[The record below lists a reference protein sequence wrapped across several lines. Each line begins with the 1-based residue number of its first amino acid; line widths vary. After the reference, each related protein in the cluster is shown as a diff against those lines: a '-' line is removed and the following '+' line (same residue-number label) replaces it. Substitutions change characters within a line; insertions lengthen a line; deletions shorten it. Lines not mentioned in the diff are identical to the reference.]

1 MTTKN
6 NNRNMSKIKK
16 IDEMAVLKT
25 RIHTKRKAAKYV
37 LTDMW
42 IQDDPSTDG
51 YYPHIKNRV
60 GDDLKKL
67 VKKVLEEDFRVDFY
81 EDGLAYMVYPDNE
94 IWLTYTYRD
103 VTYQLKI
110 DIVVEMTEREMQRNG
125 IKSDMV

>member
-1 MTTKN
+1 
-6 NNRNMSKIKK
+6 MSKIKK

-25 RIHTKRKAAKYV
+25 RIHTKRRAAKYV

-67 VKKVLEEDFRVDFY
+67 VKKFLKRISVLISMKTSLPIWSIQIMRF
-81 EDGLAYMVYPDNE
+81 GLL
-94 IWLTYTYRD
+94 I
-103 VTYQLKI
+103 Q
-110 DIVVEMTEREMQRNG
+110 IVM
-125 IKSDMV
+125 

>member
-1 MTTKN
+1 
-6 NNRNMSKIKK
+6 MSKIKK
-16 IDEMAVLKT
+16 IDEMAVIKT
-25 RIHTKRKAAKYV
+25 RIHTKRRAAKYV

-42 IQDDPSTDG
+42 IQDDRTTDG

-67 VKKVLEEDFRVDFY
+67 VKKVLEEDFGVDFY
-81 EDGLAYMVYPDNE
+81 EDELTYMVYPDNE
-94 IWLTYTYRD
+94 IWLTYTNRD

-110 DIVVEMTEREMQRNG
+110 DIVVGMTEREMQRNG